1 MTVVGKWDAR
11 VVCVSNV
18 FLRDLIELDIAWKAP
33 H

>member
-1 MTVVGKWDAR
+1 MTVVGKWEVK
-11 VVCVSNV
+11 VVCISNV